1 MTATRR
7 ATARSAAMVVV
18 TLLGFACAGCEVTKT
33 QEQPSGGSA
42 DWFEGGP
49 MRSASAD
56 TLQLT
61 ARVLAAK
68 GETERA
74 GYLLNRLL
82 TDYPDHLGTYTEGA
96 EVLLLEGR
104 VAEAIKWLERGLVRF
119 PDQPILT
126 NDRGL
131 CHLLNADLQAA
142 TADFQKA
149 FDADPADADYVSNL
163 ALAKALSGDEAL
175 ARRLW
180 ARVLSPEE
188 VESNIRQVR
197 EAKPKFKSAGPTNG
211 RVIGD
216 SSSDGAN

>member
-1 MTATRR
+1 MSAITPNGTGTAIG
-7 ATARSAAMVVV
+7 AMALAA
-18 TLLGFACAGCEVTKT
+18 LAACLGCEVTKT
-33 QEQPSGGSA
+33 QEQPTGQSA

-82 TDYPDHLGTYTEGA
+82 ADFPDHLGTYTEGA

-104 VAEAIKWLERGLVRF
+104 VAEAIKWLDRGLARF
-119 PDQPILT
+119 PDQPILV

-131 CHLLNADLQAA
+131 CHLLNVDLAAA

-149 FDADPADADYVSNL
+149 YDADPADADFVSNL
-163 ALAKALSGDEAL
+163 ALVKALAGDDAG

-180 ARVLSPEE
+180 GRVLTPEE
-188 VESNIRQVR
+188 VESNLRQVHQAR
-197 EAKPKFKSAGPTNG
+197 PRFKSAG
-211 RVIGD
+211 
-216 SSSDGAN
+216 

>member
-1 MTATRR
+1 MNKTHAPMPC
-7 ATARSAAMVVV
+7 AAMP
-18 TLLGFACAGCEVTKT
+18 LLAALAWFACAGCEVTKT

-74 GYLLNRLL
+74 GYLLNKLL
-82 TDYPDHLGTYTEGA
+82 SEYPDHLGTYTEGA
-96 EVLLLEGR
+96 EVLLVEGR
-104 VAEAIKWLERGLVRF
+104 VAEAIKWLERGLARF
-119 PDQPILT
+119 PEQPVLV

-131 CHLLNADLQAA
+131 CHLLNADLAAA

-163 ALAKALSGDEAL
+163 ALAKALAGDETE

-180 ARVLSPEE
+180 ARVVTPQE
-188 VESNIRQVR
+188 VESNLAQARDAR
-197 EAKPKFKSAGPTNG
+197 SKFQTPHK
-211 RVIGD
+211 R
-216 SSSDGAN
+216 

>member
-1 MTATRR
+1 MPLL
-7 ATARSAAMVVV
+7 AA
-18 TLLGFACAGCEVTKT
+18 LAWFACAGCEVTKT

-74 GYLLNRLL
+74 GYLLNKLL
-82 TDYPDHLGTYTEGA
+82 SEYPDHLGTYTEGA
-96 EVLLLEGR
+96 EVLLVEGR
-104 VAEAIKWLERGLVRF
+104 VAEAIKWLERGLARF
-119 PDQPILT
+119 PEQPVLV

-131 CHLLNADLQAA
+131 CHLLNADLAAA

-163 ALAKALSGDEAL
+163 ALAKALAGDETE

-180 ARVLSPEE
+180 ARVVTPQE
-188 VESNIRQVR
+188 VESNLAQARDAR
-197 EAKPKFKSAGPTNG
+197 SKFQTPHK
-211 RVIGD
+211 R
-216 SSSDGAN
+216 